1 MATSITPLSFDL
13 SNVSVDQVLLRLG
26 STNADLER
34 IGNYWEYVS
43 PRIDVSEVTTT
54 ATLKNALN
62 TAFGE
67 VG

>member
-1 MATSITPLSFDL
+1 MATSITSLSFDL
-13 SNVSVDQVLLRLG
+13 SNVSVDQVLVRLG

-43 PRIDVSEVTTT
+43 RRIDASEGRTTG
-54 ATLKNALN
+54 TLKNALN